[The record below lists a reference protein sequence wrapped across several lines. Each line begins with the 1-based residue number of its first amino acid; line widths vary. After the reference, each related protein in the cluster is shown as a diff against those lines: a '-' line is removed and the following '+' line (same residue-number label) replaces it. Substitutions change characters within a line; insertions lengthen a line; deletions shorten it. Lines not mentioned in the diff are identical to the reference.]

1 MPSTEVHLKHKEV
14 NYVVLQNLSQVPEGE
29 RLRKLASKGAD
40 ICDGNREGME
50 SFVSGL
56 KALN

>member
-1 MPSTEVHLKHKEV
+1 MPSTEVRLKHKEV
-14 NYVVLQNLSQVPEGE
+14 HYVVLQNLSQVSEKE
-29 RLRKLASKGAD
+29 RLRKLANTGAD
-40 ICDGNREGME
+40 ICDGNREGMK